1 MFEDLGADFHLSLDF
16 TLVGLVAL
24 ELVFGGLT
32 LLLFKLYV
40 VLGNLLAKGS
50 VLLLGGLFVLSLH
63 LHLFIE
69 HGLHLHGLVTA
80 FVLLPRVDFGSE
92 LGVETSLGSH
102 LVAKSVFFSLSGT
115 GTSNRKFIGNIT
127 DNSVL
132 LGPSIVSL
140 MSWSVKQSF
149 ADDVI
154 TEGTFRIVLF
164 VLLKHLCFTIFL
176 SDYFQVEAAVSLGF
190 SISFLSL
197 TKRALNLLSLFD
209 FLLLDG
215 LNFVVSA
222 LILIFKLGT
231 SVDVLPQ
238 AFLMS
243 TLVLFIFHK
252 LALDHI

>member
-1 MFEDLGADFHLSLDF
+1 M
-16 TLVGLVAL
+16 GLVAL

-32 LLLFKLYV
+32 LLFFKLHV

-69 HGLHLHGLVTA
+69 YGLHLHGLVAA
-80 FVLLPRVDFGSE
+80 FVFLPRVDFWSK
-92 LGVETSLGSH
+92 LGVEASLGSH
-102 LVAKSVFFSLSGT
+102 LVTKSVLLSLSGT
-115 GTSNRKFIGNIT
+115 GISNSKFIGDIT

-149 ADDVI
+149 ANDVI
-154 TEGTFRIVLF
+154 TEGTFRVVFF
-164 VLLKHLCFTIFL
+164 VLLKHFCLTIFL
-176 SDYFQVEAAVSLGF
+176 SEYFQVEAAVSFGF

-197 TKRALNLLSLFD
+197 TKRALYLLTLLD
-209 FLLLDG
+209 LLLLDG
-215 LNFVVSA
+215 LNFIVSA
-222 LILIFKLGT
+222 LILIFKLST
-231 SVDVLPQ
+231 SVDALPQ

-243 TLVLFIFHK
+243 ALVLFIFHK